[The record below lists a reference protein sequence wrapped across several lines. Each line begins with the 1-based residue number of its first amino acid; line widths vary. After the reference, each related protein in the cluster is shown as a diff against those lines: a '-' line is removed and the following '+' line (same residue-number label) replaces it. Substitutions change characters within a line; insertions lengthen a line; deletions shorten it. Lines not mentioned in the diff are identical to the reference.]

1 MKPLWEQED
10 FQRVAGEF
18 WRPGGPELTRRALE
32 LAARHCGLAPGARL
46 LDLGCGPGASLE
58 LLAGLGYRPLGL
70 DRRAHAAWGKRAAGA
85 ARIPAVI
92 FLRADAVRPPLVDNS
107 VDAVLCECVLSLLPD
122 PLDAL
127 RGCRRILR
135 PGGALLLS
143 DLFLHGDMVEEGG
156 VSPLPPEPG
165 CPAGARS
172 RAVWEGLLV
181 RAGFVP
187 HCFEDHSRALV
198 ELAARLLWYGAD
210 AVPERLRGGCACGGR
225 RGSVGYGLWIAQK
238 EGS

>member
-10 FQRVAGEF
+10 FQRVAGEV

-70 DRRAHAAWGKRAAGA
+70 DRHAHAAWGKRAAGA

-92 FLRADAVRPPLVDNS
+92 FLRADAARPPLADNS

-156 VSPLPPEPG
+156 VSPLPPESG